1 MPSLKYSCSGSSLRL
16 SNGST
21 GPAHFWAANALLVGS
36 LPGLV
41 ASLSAIAT
49 GTWMI
54 SRHLHLDLVGRSGR
68 RQSTPILAH

>member
-1 MPSLKYSCSGSSLRL
+1 M
-16 SNGST
+16 
-21 GPAHFWAANALLVGS
+21 LVGS

-54 SRHLHLDLVGRSGR
+54 SCHLHLDLVGRAGR